1 MLELDLTDP
10 DVVRDPF
17 TAYGRAR
24 EAGPVVRLAIPG
36 MPMVALTRHAD
47 ARALLTDPRF
57 AVTAQSFI
65 GIPGV
70 PAEYHPYLRTMSEMD
85 GADHLRLRRLAAPAF
100 TARRA
105 QEFRPTAEP
114 LVEKLLD
121 DLPAEPDLLADFAKP
136 LPMQVICELVGI
148 PAQDR
153 ADWVEW
159 GGIVAAFD
167 VARLGEAVPGIIE
180 GAKAA
185 VAARPETGLL
195 GELVHAKEDRLTDTE
210 LVTLVWHLVLAGQ
223 TPVNLVANAVAEL
236 WRRPA
241 DLAALRADPALLPG
255 AVDEL
260 MRWCGPQLL
269 TVPRYATEDVDLF
282 GTTIEQGTPVVVSI
296 AAVNRD
302 PRAFPDPDTFD
313 VRRAAG
319 TQLGF
324 GHGPHFCLGA
334 AHARVQTEVALAALL
349 HRDLTLLGAPE
360 ELRVPDPGTWR
371 LRALPVRIGAGN
383 AGT

>member
-1 MLELDLTDP
+1 MLELDLSDP
-10 DVVRDPF
+10 EVVGDPF
-17 TAYGRAR
+17 TAYGSAR
-24 EAGPVVRLAIPG
+24 EAAPVVRLAVPG
-36 MPMVALTRHAD
+36 MPMWALTRHAD
-47 ARALLTDPRF
+47 ARAMLTDPRF
-57 AVTAQSFI
+57 AVTAQSFV

-85 GADHLRLRRLAAPAF
+85 GPDHLRLRRLAAPAF

-105 QEFRPTAEP
+105 REFRPTVTQ

-121 DLPAEPDLLADFAKP
+121 ALPAEPDLLADFARP
-136 LPMQVICELVGI
+136 LPMLAICELVGI
-148 PAQDR
+148 PAADR
-153 ADWVEW
+153 ARWVEW

-167 VARLGEAVPGIIE
+167 VARLGDAVPGIIE

-185 VAARPETGLL
+185 IAARPETGLL
-195 GELVHAKEDRLTDTE
+195 GDLVNAEDRLTDTE

-241 DLAALRADPALLPG
+241 DLAALRADPTLLSG

-269 TVPRYATEDVDLF
+269 TVPRYATEDVELA
-282 GTTIEQGTPVVVSI
+282 GTRIAAGEPVVVAI

-302 PRAFPDPDTFD
+302 PRAFPDPDRFD
-313 VRRAAG
+313 VRRAPG

-334 AHARVQTEVALAALL
+334 AHARVQTEAALAALL
-349 HRDLTLLGAPE
+349 RRDLTLLADPA

-371 LRALPVRIGAGN
+371 LTALPVGIGTAR